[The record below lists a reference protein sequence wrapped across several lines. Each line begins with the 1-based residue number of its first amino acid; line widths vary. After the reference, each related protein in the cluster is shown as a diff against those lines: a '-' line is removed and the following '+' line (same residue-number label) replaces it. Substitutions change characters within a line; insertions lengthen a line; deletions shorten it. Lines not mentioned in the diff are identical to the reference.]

1 MITLKHDFK
10 TIQIA
15 LYLIDQDDRKYT
27 TYRYLL
33 PRLMTAS
40 TDHYPTRQ
48 LMSQACENLYGA
60 YFKVRTERMGN
71 LSVMSFVLT
80 VVDPKIVKDPTLFEQ
95 ALRLF
100 DDVMHHHKAFSSDVF
115 SDEKRML
122 IEHWKTLKDNKR
134 GYASHRFQSLF
145 FDKDLYGYPISG
157 SLHAIQSLKKEDME
171 AYYRDFI
178 HHQARYVVINGH
190 TEDLDL
196 SKVEEVLGPTT
207 EMIHPF
213 KTAFRAPRQKEMV
226 IDYTDMQQ
234 AIVKMGFIFPIY
246 RRDQLYDAAVIVDTI
261 IGGYPESRLFKVI
274 REERG
279 LCYDISS
286 SYDYYKGV
294 LLISSGIDL
303 SQVDQAVVAI
313 ENLIKNLQDEG
324 ITDEELSHAK
334 AYYMHQ
340 VKSSLDQQSVLTRRA
355 FVRDMLHYVETV
367 EEKLIKIE
375 AITKEDVNQALKH
388 LTCDTIYILRG
399 EKHD

>member
-1 MITLKHDFK
+1 MITLQHDFK

-15 LYLIDQDDRKYT
+15 LYLIDQDDRKQT

-33 PRLMTAS
+33 PRLMASS
-40 TDHYPTRQ
+40 TDRYPTRQ
-48 LMSQACENLYGA
+48 LMSQACEDLYGA

-80 VVDPKIVKDPTLFEQ
+80 IVDPKIVKDDSLFEQ
-95 ALRLF
+95 TLCLF
-100 DDVMHHHKAFSSDVF
+100 DDVLHSHQTFQLDVF
-115 SDEKRML
+115 NDEKRML

-145 FDKDLYGYPISG
+145 FNKDLYGYPISG
-157 SLHAIQSLKKEDME
+157 SLHTIQSLKKEDIE

-178 HHQARYVVINGH
+178 NKQARYVVINGH
-190 TEDLDL
+190 TDDLDV
-196 SKVEEVLGPTT
+196 SKVEDILGPTT

-213 KTAFRAPRQKEMV
+213 ITQFRAPRRKEV
-226 IDYTDMQQ
+226 IIDYTEMQQ
-234 AIVKMGFIFPIY
+234 AIVKMGYIFPIY
-246 RRDQLYDAAVIVDTI
+246 RRDQLYDAAVLVDTI

-294 LLISSGIDL
+294 LMISSGIDL
-303 SQVDQAVVAI
+303 SQVDQAVIAI
-313 ENLIKNLQDEG
+313 EELIQNLQEKG
-324 ITDEELSHAK
+324 ITDEELNHAK
-334 AYYMHQ
+334 AYYIHQ

>member
-40 TDHYPTRQ
+40 TDQYPTRQ

-80 VVDPKIVKDPTLFEQ
+80 LVDPKIVKDPTLFEQ

-145 FDKDLYGYPISG
+145 FDNDLYGYPISG

-213 KTAFRAPRQKEMV
+213 KTTFRAPRQKEMV

-294 LLISSGIDL
+294 LMISSGIDL